1 MRKTVLAAFEIAC
14 GLLAGPSMAQN
25 LQMAEPPAAEARA
38 ELPTRGMTMA
48 QVEARF
54 GAPTQRY
61 DAVGQPPITRWVY
74 PAFVVYF
81 EYQHVVHTV
90 AVRPATPKS

>member
-1 MRKTVLAAFEIAC
+1 
-14 GLLAGPSMAQN
+14 
-25 LQMAEPPAAEARA
+25 MAEPPAAEARA

-90 AVRPATPKS
+90 ACARRRPSPDSARRRPSGN